1 MIPSHYDTCPKKP
14 HITSAGFRSY
24 QEVLSRRFDFSF
36 VSLQP
41 SLLINKQLLLWMKIR
56 LPSLRKKISS
66 NDQMASEDSTSPT
79 SPPAYFQSTSGSKDL
94 SLSPSSSSHR
104 SNSII
109 SPLQVVSIEQY
120 SSYSQRCPS
129 YPSPSGITQELQH
142 SQQST
147 QHKQTNYSAYR
158 ESQAQQC
165 NMYESGLQ
173 SDFPW
178 TDEKVI
184 VLNEAKSTK
193 NVAYDL
199 PPEHLSSEI
208 FNVCFN
214 KVQLRGD
221 DQHHALR
228 AIQKADERD
237 RTLISDIVG
246 TYLEMKRTHEL
257 NRLYSALDRS
267 ISLRSGSKDVVLYN
281 DLMEKLERLSRAV
294 LTSVRHRVN
303 AQVWIEVLNPHR
315 RAIFVELYNTN
326 PIVRCFCSGLE
337 DGPEA
342 FPVLDDWAFG
352 TRGRDLS
359 FQRAGRRDPNWNV
372 ARELISEVRTVVLLD
387 DSASMA
393 APGHTTWGYGDYGF
407 SKSRWEQARD
417 LLAGIAPLVSSYSQ
431 YGIDIHFLNRTN
443 PLLGL
448 RTTND
453 VMKAF
458 EVLRPG
464 GGTPTGRRINEIL
477 DGYMCVLRYNR
488 SIIPL
493 NLVVITD
500 GEAQDESTLHRAI
513 EEHVTKIVHHGF
525 KTHQFGIEF
534 LQVGDDEEATRH
546 LLKLEEE
553 VSRHHH
559 AFQRDVVGV
568 TPTNR
573 QLMMNPD
580 QLLGIILSGIDA
592 RMNGYMRHRRINV

>member
-1 MIPSHYDTCPKKP
+1 MTIIVDC
-14 HITSAGFRSY
+14 
-24 QEVLSRRFDFSF
+24 
-36 VSLQP
+36 
-41 SLLINKQLLLWMKIR
+41 
-56 LPSLRKKISS
+56 PSLRKRISL
-66 NDQMASEDSTSPT
+66 NDPMASEYGTSPT
-79 SPPAYFQSTSGSKDL
+79 SPPAYLQATSGSNDL
-94 SLSPSSSSHR
+94 PLSPSSLPFR
-104 SNSII
+104 PNSTI

-120 SSYSQRCPS
+120 SGCSQRCPN
-129 YPSPSGITQELQH
+129 YPSPSDTTQQLQY

-147 QHKQTNYSAYR
+147 QHKQANYSIYG
-158 ESQAQQC
+158 ESQLQRC

-184 VLNEAKSTK
+184 VLNEAKSTR

-208 FNVCFN
+208 FNVCFS
-214 KVQLRGD
+214 KVQLRGG

-237 RTLISDIVG
+237 PTLISDIVG
-246 TYLEMKRTHEL
+246 TYLDMKRTHEL
-257 NRLYSALDRS
+257 NRLLSSFNRS
-267 ISLRSGSKDVVLYN
+267 ILLRNGSKDIALYN

-303 AQVWIEVLNPHR
+303 AQVWTDILNPHR
-315 RAIFVELYNTN
+315 RAIFAELYNAN
-326 PIVRCFCSGLE
+326 PLVRCFCRGIE
-337 DGPEA
+337 GGPEA
-342 FPVLDDWAFG
+342 FPLLDDWAFG
-352 TRGRDLS
+352 TRGHDLS

-372 ARELISEVRTVVLLD
+372 ARELTSEVRTVILLD

-407 SKSRWEQARD
+407 NKSRWEQARD

-458 EVLRPG
+458 EVLRPS
-464 GGTPTGRRINEIL
+464 GGTPTGHRINEIL

-488 SIIPL
+488 SIMPL

-500 GEAQDESTLHRAI
+500 GEAQDESTLHWAI
-513 EEHVTKIVHHGF
+513 EEHVTKIVHRGF

-559 AFQRDVVGV
+559 ALQRDVVGV
-568 TPTNR
+568 TPTNQ